1 MWVAST
7 FAIQSIIRDAN
18 LINCRQAARK
28 LPLVGHTTFVDRNP
42 VFARLLWHSSAEDFM
57 SDQSKTAWQAGGP
70 LAASIRRIRPLDWAL
85 ASAACGIAVFFI
97 VLALL
102 WRDWFGLAAPSGSIG
117 SHVQGCLA
125 WIIHS
130 LSPSLLA
137 QAASDYQTRVGA
149 MRASG
154 ELFGA
159 QARVAIALFAA
170 TVPAVVLAFRYLRPK
185 DGLIHLRGARRHTG
199 AGAERA
205 LKKALAARAAR
216 RPDHEIAPGVAYPAD
231 LWTRHI
237 FLAGGTGSGKST
249 ALKPIIEKI
258 IRADEKMILFDPKG
272 EFTKAF
278 PEPCLIAPWDSR
290 SHSWDIGK
298 DMRNIG
304 DMRRFAGALVKEG
317 QDPMWANAAR
327 QLLVGFLLYLR
338 DTRGTLWGWRELAD
352 MLATSQEHLLPLMR
366 RYNPEAVRAVERASV
381 TTQGIL
387 INLSAFCAPI
397 YDLAAAWGDIA
408 EEKRVSFVEWVMCE
422 GPRHRQIILQGHG
435 SYPDITKGYVESV
448 FGVISAIVNSV
459 EMDDDP
465 NRKLW
470 IVADELPQM
479 GKVPIRQLFEVGRS
493 RGVRCLA
500 ACQDLSQLEAIH
512 GKEAIRSLISMS
524 GALMIGQTGQGDTAE
539 ALAKS
544 MGSREV
550 ERRNESASYGGAASG
565 PNSNSVSFAR
575 DELQLYKPSELG
587 SRLGYDAERGGVTMA
602 LALEGNVYELF
613 YSLYRSQSKRV
624 AHMPAPW
631 TLGAAPVDTRLGEAG
646 ADLIEPVRDAAVF
659 DRDID
664 ELLARAGQ
672 MSTNN
677 LARGV
682 DAASQAGASFAAPFE
697 LGEEWKEEY
706 SDLFNLD
713 EPADEGG
720 SAKPQPESALA

>member
-1 MWVAST
+1 
-7 FAIQSIIRDAN
+7 
-18 LINCRQAARK
+18 
-28 LPLVGHTTFVDRNP
+28 
-42 VFARLLWHSSAEDFM
+42 M

>member
-1 MWVAST
+1 M
-7 FAIQSIIRDAN
+7 RDD
-18 LINCRQAARK
+18 
-28 LPLVGHTTFVDRNP
+28 G
-42 VFARLLWHSSAEDFM
+42 
-57 SDQSKTAWQAGGP
+57 KTAWQASGP
-70 LAASIRRIRPLDWAL
+70 LAPSIRRIRPLDWAL
-85 ASAACGIAVFFI
+85 ASAALGAVAFFC
-97 VLALL
+97 ALTL
-102 WRDWFGLAAPSGSIG
+102 VWREGWGFSAPPGALG
-117 SHVQGCLA
+117 SHVRNCLMWLA
-125 WIIHS
+125 HS
-130 LSPSLLA
+130 ASPSLFA
-137 QAASDYQTRVGA
+137 QQASDYHA
-149 MRASG
+149 YIASLESRG
-154 ELFGA
+154 ELGGA
-159 QARVAIALFAA
+159 QARLAIALAA
-170 TVPAVVLAFRYLRPK
+170 AIAPAALLALRYLKPK
-185 DGLIHLRGARRHTG
+185 DGLIHLRGAYRHIG
-199 AGAERA
+199 AKAAPA
-205 LKKALAARAAR
+205 LRKALASRVAR
-216 RPDHEIAPGVAYPAD
+216 RPDHDIAPGVPYPAD

-237 FLAGGTGSGKST
+237 FLSGGTGSGKST
-249 ALKPIIEKI
+249 VLKPIIEKI
-258 IRADEKMILFDPKG
+258 IRADEKLILFDPKG

-278 PEPCLIAPWDSR
+278 SEPCLIAPWDSR

-352 MLATSQEHLLPLMR
+352 MLGTSQEHLLPLMR

-397 YDLAAAWGDIA
+397 YDLAAAWGDID
-408 EEKRVSFVEWVMCE
+408 EGRRVSFVEWVMCE
-422 GPRHRQIILQGHG
+422 RPRHRKIILQGHG

-465 NRKLW
+465 SRKLW

-500 ACQDLSQLEAIH
+500 ACQDMSQLEAIH
-512 GKEAIRSLISMS
+512 GKETIRSLISMS
-524 GALMIGQTGQGDTAE
+524 GALMVGQTGQGDTAE

-550 ERRNESASYGGAASG
+550 ERRNESASYGGASSG
-565 PNSNSVSFAR
+565 PNSNSVSFSR

-613 YSLYRSQSKRV
+613 YPLYPSLAKRV
-624 AHMPAPW
+624 AHMPAQW
-631 TLGAAPVDTRLGEAG
+631 TLGAPVGHMDLAELSAG
-646 ADLIEPVRDAAVF
+646 LVEPLREAAVF
-659 DRDID
+659 DRDLD
-664 ELLARAGQ
+664 ELMAKAGEI
-672 MSTNN
+672 STNN

-682 DAASQAGASFAAPFE
+682 RSAAPFANPPISPTQ
-697 LGEEWKEEY
+697 LGEEWSEEY
-706 SDLFNLD
+706 SELFNLD
-713 EPADEGG
+713 GDSSDDSS
-720 SAKPQPESALA
+720 SAASQPESALA